1 MPLPRGESRK
11 LWHSGLDVPSSVGE
25 TKIDGRENGAQKIR
39 KDRNSID
46 WPVV

>member
-25 TKIDGRENGAQKIR
+25 IKIDGRENGTQKTR
-39 KDRNSID
+39 KDRNSVD
-46 WPVV
+46 CLVV